1 MQNFTD
7 WLEQM
12 NETERSDFDEFLRFV
27 ALNREQ
33 WPKDSENPVDYV
45 KLINAASLTDEEK
58 VQMRDDFNDTWEK
71 WSKNQKKKPEE
82 ETRVETKLDRIGVWL
97 AGNAEKVFSGVV
109 IIVFVG
115 ILGHAFVSESGALAR
130 MNDIATARG
139 AITFLFALGTIT
151 LAVMLV
157 GSSLFTFID
166 SDREF
171 KRRKERFNQG
181 KEILSIL
188 IGILGTIVGFYFGA
202 INGSDG
208 STQALSVS
216 VPQIIN
222 SNPAPGET
230 FSMVA
235 QVQGGKPPYEY
246 NFKFNGELGIT
257 PIENM
262 FSTSG
267 LIVQDFEI
275 PASSKPGSRHNI
287 NLSITDATDRNAGI
301 GYTISIR

>member
-12 NETERSDFDEFLRFV
+12 SETERSDLDELLRFIES
-27 ALNREQ
+27 NSEQ
-33 WPKDSENPVDYV
+33 WPKDSKNPVDYV
-45 KLINAASLTDEEK
+45 KLINASSLTDEAK
-58 VQMRDDFNDTWEK
+58 IQMRDDFNDTWERWGRNK
-71 WSKNQKKKPEE
+71 KQKPSKRRE
-82 ETRVETKLDRIGVWL
+82 ETKFDRIGAWL
-97 AGNAEKVFSGVV
+97 AENAEKAFSGVV

-157 GSSLFTFID
+157 GSSLFTYID

-222 SNPAPGET
+222 PSPAPGET
-230 FSMVA
+230 FSMIA

-246 NFKFNGELGIT
+246 NFKFDGEFGIS
-257 PIENM
+257 PMDSM
-262 FSTSG
+262 FSNNG
-267 LIVQDFEI
+267 IIVQDFDI
-275 PASSKPGSRHNI
+275 PTTLKSGEQHNI
-287 NLSITDATDRNAGI
+287 NLSITDATNRSAGV
-301 GYTISIR
+301 GFTVSIR